1 MFNFPYPRPDASSSG
16 INLEDKSDMKIN
28 IDNRRRLIRMII
40 PAVYVVIISMVLVRA
55 FRKPEYNWDMLAY
68 IAVVISGNQQDIAG
82 IHRET
87 YQAARDQTPPA
98 AFHQL
103 VNPANPYR
111 LNMFRNDTAFY
122 RQLAFYVV
130 KPLYTAL
137 VYLGYRAGFSLPAST
152 MLPSVIAYFGIAIL
166 LFFWFSKYLDLL
178 YAAAAALL
186 IMLSAPLLTVSGLST
201 PDALSAFLL
210 LAGFYFILQKPL
222 LPVMLLFMTASVLA
236 RMDNIIVCVLT
247 LFLLAVARKAPF
259 KITKIGWFVIFL
271 WLSAVYLFV
280 AHRASTFGF
289 GAFYYPSFLRY
300 LNMPHRFQAHFSL
313 RDYLQVFRADAI
325 TGFYHSAIAL
335 FAFLALLLF
344 YKNGRAP
351 LHGLSFYSL
360 LPVLFCLIF
369 LIRFMLDP
377 DISDRFY
384 IPYYLLIAVL
394 WVQALTEKDSAVF
407 QISKTGLIH
416 GDPVH

>member
-1 MFNFPYPRPDASSSG
+1 MQ
-16 INLEDKSDMKIN
+16 INTDD
-28 IDNRRRLIRMII
+28 RRRLIRMII
-40 PAVYVVIISMVLVRA
+40 PAMYVVIISMVVARA

-98 AFHQL
+98 AFQQL
-103 VNPANPYR
+103 VNPANSYR
-111 LNMFRNDTAFY
+111 LNMFHNDTAFY
-122 RQLAFYVV
+122 RQLPFYVV

-137 VYLGYRAGFSLPAST
+137 VYLGNQAGFSLPAST
-152 MLPSVIAYFGIAIL
+152 VVPSVIAYFGIAIL

-201 PDALSAFLL
+201 SDALSAFLL
-210 LAGFYFILQKPL
+210 LGSFYFILQKPML
-222 LPVMLLFMTASVLA
+222 FVMLLFMTASILA
-236 RMDNIIVCVLT
+236 RLDNIIVCVLT
-247 LFLLAVARKAPF
+247 ILLLAIAKNPPL
-259 KITKIGWFVIFL
+259 KITKIGCLGIFL

-289 GAFYYPSFLRY
+289 GVFYYPSFLGY

-313 RDYLQVFRADAI
+313 ADYLQVFRADAVI
-325 TGFYHSAIAL
+325 GFYHSALAL
-335 FAFLALLLF
+335 FGFLALLLF
-344 YKNGRAP
+344 YKNGRGS
-351 LHGLSFYSL
+351 LQGLSFYSL
-360 LPVLFCLIF
+360 LPVLFCVIF

-394 WVQALTEKDSAVF
+394 WVQGLTEKDNGVF
-407 QISKTGLIH
+407 QTSKTGLIH
-416 GDPVH
+416 GDLDH